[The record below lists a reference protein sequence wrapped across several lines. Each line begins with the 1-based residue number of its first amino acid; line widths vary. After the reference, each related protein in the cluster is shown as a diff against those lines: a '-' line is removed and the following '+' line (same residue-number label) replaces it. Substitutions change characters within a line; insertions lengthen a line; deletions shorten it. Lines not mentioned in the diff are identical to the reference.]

1 MQSNTREAIFGLI
14 GILILGI
21 VVWILIDQRGSADH
35 QQIGDTPSTAQGA
48 APQPETTEVRVTKSP
63 ATVVPQDTPTPTTLP
78 NFHVVQPG
86 ETLTLIAARYGLT
99 SDALAT
105 KNALTDPNAIFA
117 GQKLALPTSMEA
129 LPSPSRGIQPDRT
142 YIVQEGDT
150 LFLIAQE
157 FGVSLE
163 ALAKENEIEDQSR
176 LFIGSRLK
184 IPEKKIP
191 TPSS

>member
-21 VVWILIDQRGSADH
+21 VVWILIDQRRSGDDQDVS
-35 QQIGDTPSTAQGA
+35 DTPLTAERA
-48 APQPETTEVRVTKSP
+48 AGQPQTTEMNVTKSP
-63 ATVVPQDTPTPTTLP
+63 ATAVPKDTPTPAPLP
-78 NFHVVQPG
+78 DFHVVQPG

-99 SDALAT
+99 SDAIAT

-117 GQKLALPTSMEA
+117 GQKLALPTSTEA
-129 LPSPSRGIQPDRT
+129 LPGPNRGIQADRS

-163 ALAKENEIEDQSR
+163 ALAKENEIEDQSQ

-184 IPEKKIP
+184 IPEKKTP
-191 TPSS
+191 TPVS